1 MIVRMHAQALLS
13 NQPIWQS
20 SGAASGSGYE
30 AAGGGGGGERTR
42 LLVPVAGGIVELFA
56 SRYVRAL
63 SVMGYCHVT

>member
-20 SGAASGSGYE
+20 SGAASGPGYE
-30 AAGGGGGGERTR
+30 AAGGERTR

-63 SVMGYCHVT
+63 SVVGYCHVT